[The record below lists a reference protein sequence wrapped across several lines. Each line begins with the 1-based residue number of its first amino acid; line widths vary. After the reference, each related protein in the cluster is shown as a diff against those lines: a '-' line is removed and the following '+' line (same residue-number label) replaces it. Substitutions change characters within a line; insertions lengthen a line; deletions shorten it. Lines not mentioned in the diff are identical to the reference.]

1 MEPRYCCNGIISET
15 MKIVKRVER
24 IWLKGDKNLSSL
36 AHLAKNLYNEANYI
50 IRQEFFKSSRWIRY
64 CELDKLLKNS
74 ENYKSLPAQTAQ
86 QILKL
91 LDRAWKSFFQ
101 AIKEWK
107 THPEKFKEKPRI
119 PGYKK
124 KDGEHLLLFTNQ
136 QAKIQ
141 DGWLILP
148 KLVGLK
154 VKTRIKEGLR
164 EVRLI
169 PRGIG
174 YLLEI
179 VYDKILEVVNRNKE
193 RIVGI
198 DLGTANIVTIC
209 NNIGEKTII
218 VKDDGHGIKSIN
230 QFYNKRKSEIQSVYD
245 KQGIK
250 EGTKLR
256 RLREKRER
264 KASDYIHKLT
274 RFIVNW
280 CVQHE
285 IGKIVF
291 GYNPGWKQEIELGK
305 RNNQTFTQVPFVEI
319 IEKVRYKAEEEG
331 IEVELKEEAH
341 TSKCSFLD
349 NEPIEHREE
358 YVGRRV
364 KRGLFRSGR
373 GKLINADVN
382 AGYNI
387 IRLSDPEFSAEA
399 LKDGVG
405 GWGLHPLRLI
415 ISDKGV

>member
-1 MEPRYCCNGIISET
+1 MVT
-15 MKIVKRVER
+15 MV
-24 IWLKGDKNLSSL
+24 
-36 AHLAKNLYNEANYI
+36 
-50 IRQEFFKSSRWIRY
+50 
-64 CELDKLLKNS
+64 
-74 ENYKSLPAQTAQ
+74 
-86 QILKL
+86 
-91 LDRAWKSFFQ
+91 
-101 AIKEWK
+101 
-107 THPEKFKEKPRI
+107 
-119 PGYKK
+119 
-124 KDGEHLLLFTNQ
+124 
-136 QAKIQ
+136 
-141 DGWLILP
+141 
-148 KLVGLK
+148 
-154 VKTRIKEGLR
+154 
-164 EVRLI
+164 
-169 PRGIG
+169 
-174 YLLEI
+174 
-179 VYDKILEVVNRNKE
+179 
-193 RIVGI
+193 
-198 DLGTANIVTIC
+198 
-209 NNIGEKTII
+209 NNIGEKPIV
-218 VKDDGHGIKSIN
+218 VKDDGRGIKSIN
-230 QFYNKRKSEIQSVYD
+230 QFYNKRKAEIQSVYD

-373 GKLINADVN
+373 GKLINADMN

-387 IRLSDPEFSAEA
+387 IRLSEPEFGAKV

-405 GWGLHPLRLI
+405 GWGLHPVRCIIDSIIRRDLRQN
-415 ISDKGV
+415 V